1 MHAGIDAIALSLL
14 RPIDCPVVCT
24 AGSVFVTTHRIVV
37 GIVGS
42 GFTARGLARAL
53 RRSDEFTLGP
63 VLTRRQEANIP
74 GFDDSEII
82 SSIDALIE
90 RSGIIVECSGDPLYA
105 TDVIERA
112 AEAGRKVVTMSAAWH
127 VLAGSYYH
135 GRGYITE
142 AEGDQPGS
150 LAALA
155 EDGRAMG
162 FEPLVYVNV
171 KSFLNHTP
179 TFEEMSHFS
188 KLYEIS
194 LPQVMSFTDGT
205 KLQLEQALVANGLGA
220 DILGQGMMGPAVP
233 HIADG
238 LELLARAAHEHGKPI
253 ADYVLT
259 CEAPGAVMILAR
271 HDAQESA
278 ALQWFK
284 MGEGPLYRMVR
295 PYHLCHLEILKTL
308 RRAAAGGSILLD
320 NGSRPTISVAAIA
333 KRNISAGERIE
344 KGIGSFNARG
354 ECVRMLEHPGHL
366 PIALLHSAVLT
377 RAIEAGAMIMLDDV
391 EIPDST
397 ALKAWRAIERKTLA
411 DGALT

>member
-1 MHAGIDAIALSLL
+1 MRVMWYTMACWELL
-14 RPIDCPVVCT
+14 RLRCRYCSPSI
-24 AGSVFVTTHRIVV
+24 ARMSVQQEVFLNAHPSVV
-37 GIVGS
+37 GIVGT

-53 RRSDEFTLGP
+53 RRSEDFALGP
-63 VLTRRQEANIP
+63 VLTRRRETTIP
-74 GFDDSEII
+74 GFDDSKII

-90 RSGIIVECSGDPLYA
+90 HSGIIVECSGDPLYA

-112 AEAGRKVVTMSAAWH
+112 VEAGRKVVTMSAAWH
-127 VLAGSYYH
+127 VTAGSYYH

-155 EDGRAMG
+155 EDSRAMG

-171 KSFLNHTP
+171 KKFLNHTP
-179 TFEEMSHFS
+179 TFDEMSHFS
-188 KLYEIS
+188 KLYGIS

-220 DILGQGMMGPAVP
+220 DILRQGMIGPAVP
-233 HIADG
+233 LIADG

-259 CEAPGAVMILAR
+259 GEAPGSVMILAR
-271 HDAQESA
+271 HDAQEAA

-284 MGEGPLYRMVR
+284 MGDGPLYRMVR

-308 RRAAAGGSILLD
+308 RRAAAGGAILLD
-320 NGSRPTISVAAIA
+320 NGPRPTISVAAIA
-333 KRNISAGERIE
+333 KCNIAAGERIE
-344 KGIGSFNARG
+344 QGIGSFTCG
-354 ECVRMLEHPGHL
+354 E
-366 PIALLHSAVLT
+366 SACECSNT
-377 RAIEAGAMIMLDDV
+377 RAIFPLRCC
-391 EIPDST
+391 T
-397 ALKAWRAIERKTLA
+397 TR
-411 DGALT
+411 